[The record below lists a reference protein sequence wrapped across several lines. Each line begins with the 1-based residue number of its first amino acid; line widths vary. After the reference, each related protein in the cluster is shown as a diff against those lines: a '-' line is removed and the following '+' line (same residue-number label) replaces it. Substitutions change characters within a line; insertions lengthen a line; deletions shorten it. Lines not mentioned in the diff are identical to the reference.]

1 MNIVFKL
8 IPIYFKTLSLI
19 SPRLSAKKAF
29 KLFQKT
35 RGFPLKKKEIV
46 FYKKTNSSIL
56 ETSIGTINYY
66 CVGNP
71 KGELVVL
78 VHGWDANAGSM
89 SGIGDALAEKGFHV
103 ISLDFPA
110 HGNSKLKYLNIVTA
124 KEALK
129 ALIHEVVNDKPFSI
143 IAHSFGSLVS
153 AITLSELQ
161 IKIKHLIYLTTPDK
175 ASTMFEYFRDGIG
188 LGEKAFEHLIKKGEA
203 LIKAPMSSLDVLEL
217 TKTIKYEDLLL
228 IHDKFDRVLPHQ
240 NSLTLDN
247 SLPNSTLFTINKVGH
262 SRMLW
267 NESVQ
272 NKIIENFSLDSKEK

>member
-110 HGNSKLKYLNIVTA
+110 HGNSKLKYL
-124 KEALK
+124 ALTHL
-129 ALIHEVVNDKPFSI
+129 A
-143 IAHSFGSLVS
+143 SF
-153 AITLSELQ
+153 
-161 IKIKHLIYLTTPDK
+161 
-175 ASTMFEYFRDGIG
+175 
-188 LGEKAFEHLIKKGEA
+188 
-203 LIKAPMSSLDVLEL
+203 SSLS
-217 TKTIKYEDLLL
+217 L
-228 IHDKFDRVLPHQ
+228 I
-240 NSLTLDN
+240 
-247 SLPNSTLFTINKVGH
+247 
-262 SRMLW
+262 
-267 NESVQ
+267 
-272 NKIIENFSLDSKEK
+272 